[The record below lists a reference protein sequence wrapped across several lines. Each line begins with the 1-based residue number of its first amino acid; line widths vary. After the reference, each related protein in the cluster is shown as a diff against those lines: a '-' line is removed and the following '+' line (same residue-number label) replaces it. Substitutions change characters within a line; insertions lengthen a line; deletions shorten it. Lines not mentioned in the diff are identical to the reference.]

1 MISGRSWED
10 KIADMHM
17 AMEEKGVDAMVVT
30 GLDET
35 ACKSVFQVHTV

>member
-1 MISGRSWED
+1 
-10 KIADMHM
+10 MHM

-35 ACKSVFQVHTV
+35 ACKSVFQVHTVWKFSLLLNYF